1 MHTKRNP
8 EAHIQPRGSFRITH
22 HFTPG
27 RASRE
32 PQLCYPLSKTRTAS
46 VGPMVRHTDQQT
58 WADKPKSKQDPEN
71 RHPLG
76 IVQGQDTDAKES

>member
-8 EAHIQPRGSFRITH
+8 EGMHSAKRLIQNHSPFHSRKKELRAPALLLSVQNQDRKRKPHG
-22 HFTPG
+22 TPH
-27 RASRE
+27 R
-32 PQLCYPLSKTRTAS
+32 
-46 VGPMVRHTDQQT
+46 T
-58 WADKPKSKQDPEN
+58 WADKPKSEQDPEN